1 MSFKQAIAEAPAS
14 ADFIAYK
21 QIGGWVIIQ
30 RRSDGIFDVCANT
43 NSIGY
48 DFFVAG
54 VSARKQSLWS
64 LESRQFICGTVDQLV
79 NQSEAA

>member
-1 MSFKQAIAEAPAS
+1 MSFKQATAEAPAS
-14 ADFIAYK
+14 ADFVAYQ

-64 LESRQFICGTVDQLV
+64 LESRQFICGNVSQLDSV
-79 NQSEAA
+79 EA